1 MPVDFSR
8 LQVTLPTVVLL
19 SLWAISV
26 WPQVEVDP
34 PAPRL
39 CTISGVVLNS
49 ITGEPIPRAL
59 VQVSGGFPGVASALT
74 DSEGRFELA
83 NVPESDVTIL
93 ARKPG
98 FFGDQELHSEG
109 FQPPL
114 IHVSSRTESLVLK
127 LLPEGSISGH
137 VATRQ
142 GEPLEDTPIHIFRQ
156 RILDGR
162 KRWEPCNQ
170 VSADEDGEFRVAN
183 LQPGIYLLSA
193 GPTQVIAQRSVSR
206 RAGMNREGIGSLF
219 FPGAPDLESA
229 TPLTLAGGQQL
240 QADFSVKL
248 EPMLKVS
255 GTVAGASAVSTSLEV
270 ATRSGETLAVPAT
283 YDVQTGK
290 FETHVP
296 PGSYVFQVRVANPT
310 GLELGA
316 DLPLSV
322 HADLDGVVL
331 VPKPLLNMP
340 VHVEARRVANAT
352 TEGAAGAIFEA
363 GSTSVP
369 RPSSDTPPPQLVQV
383 RLIPTEL
390 RFQSQEFQAAIN
402 PADNTFAVA
411 NITPGSYSV
420 EVLPIPP
427 WYVQSAASGN
437 TDVLRDDL
445 LISAGHRPDPLEIVL
460 RDDGANLNGI
470 VRAEGKP
477 VPASILL
484 IPDPSSSEHAR
495 LMQAGQGGEF
505 QFDRIPPG
513 DYKLLAFDSLETLEF
528 RNPAAIA
535 PYLARAVR
543 VTVSSGERSEM
554 DLERITVGK

>member
-39 CTISGVVLNS
+39 CTVSGVVLNA

-137 VATRQ
+137 VATTQ

-193 GPTQVIAQRSVSR
+193 GPIQVIAQRSGST

-219 FPGAPDLESA
+219 FPGAADLESA

-255 GTVAGASAVSTSLEV
+255 GMVAGASAVGTRLQV
-270 ATRSGETLAVPAT
+270 ATRSGETLAVPMT

-290 FETHVP
+290 FETQVP
-296 PGSYVFQVRVANPT
+296 PGSYVFQVRVVNPT
-310 GLELGA
+310 GPELGA

-322 HADLDGVVL
+322 HADLGGVPL
-331 VPKPLLNMP
+331 VPKPLLNLP
-340 VHVEARRVANAT
+340 VHVETRRGTNAT
-352 TEGAAGAIFEA
+352 TEGAASAIFEA
-363 GSTSVP
+363 GSTSAR

-390 RFQSQEFQAAIN
+390 RFQSQEFQAAMN
-402 PADNTFAVA
+402 STDNSFAVA

-437 TDVLRDDL
+437 TDVLREDL
-445 LISAGHRPDPLEIVL
+445 LIPAGHRPDPLEIVL

-513 DYKLLAFDSLETLEF
+513 EYKLLAFDSLETLEF

-554 DLERITVGK
+554 DLERMTVGK

>member
-39 CTISGVVLNS
+39 CTVSGVVLNA

-74 DSEGRFELA
+74 DSEGRFELP
-83 NVPESDVTIL
+83 NVPESDVTIV

-114 IHVSSRTESLVLK
+114 IHVSGRTESLVLK

-137 VATRQ
+137 VATTQ

-193 GPTQVIAQRSVSR
+193 GPIQVIAQRSGST

-219 FPGAPDLESA
+219 FPGAADLESA

-255 GTVAGASAVSTSLEV
+255 GTVAAAFAVGISLQV
-270 ATRSGETLAVPAT
+270 ATRSGETLAVPMT

-290 FETHVP
+290 FETQVP
-296 PGSYVFQVRVANPT
+296 PGSYVFQVRVVNPT
-310 GLELGA
+310 GPELGA
-316 DLPLSV
+316 DLPLRV
-322 HADLDGVVL
+322 HADLNGVVL

-340 VHVEARRVANAT
+340 VHVEARRVSNAT
-352 TEGAAGAIFEA
+352 TEGAASAIFEA
-363 GSTSVP
+363 GSTSAP
-369 RPSSDTPPPQLVQV
+369 RPSSDTPPSQWVQV
-383 RLIPTEL
+383 RLTPIEL

-402 PADNTFAVA
+402 PADNSFAVA

-427 WYVQSAASGN
+427 WYVLSAASGN
-437 TDVLRDDL
+437 TDVLREDL
-445 LISAGHRPDPLEIVL
+445 LISASHRPDPLEIVL
-460 RDDGANLNGI
+460 GDDGANLNGI

-513 DYKLLAFDSLETLEF
+513 EYKLLAFDSLETLEF

-554 DLERITVGK
+554 DLERMTVGK